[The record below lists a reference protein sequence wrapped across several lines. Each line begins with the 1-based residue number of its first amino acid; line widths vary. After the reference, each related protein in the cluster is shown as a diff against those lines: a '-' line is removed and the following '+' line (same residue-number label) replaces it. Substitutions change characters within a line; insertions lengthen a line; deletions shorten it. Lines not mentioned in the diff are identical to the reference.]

1 MVKTT
6 KTLKLTFLNG
16 KKKKTSITL
25 GDAMDNLTA
34 EQVRGAMTT
43 IAQANVFEK
52 DVLHITLLLNLLHI
66 LNVLLA
72 TSLTTQI
79 LMKQNLQTSKTN
91 LKLLFEVIDLF
102 KNKLVKSEVSH

>member
-16 KKKKTSITL
+16 KKKKTSIAL

-43 IAQANVFEK
+43 IAEANVFEK
-52 DVLHITLLLNLLHI
+52 DGV
-66 LNVLLA
+66 A
-72 TSLTTQI
+72 YYTTPQSASYI
-79 LMKQNLQTSKTN
+79 ERT
-91 LKLLFEVIDLF
+91 
-102 KNKLVKSEVSH
+102 VSDIFNDGDAD

>member
-43 IAQANVFEK
+43 IAKANVFEK
-52 DVLHITLLLNLLHI
+52 DGVAYYSTPQSAAYIERTVSDI
-66 LNVLLA
+66 FNVGDA
-72 TSLTTQI
+72 DQAESTD
-79 LMKQNLQTSKTN
+79 KQ
-91 LKLLFEVIDLF
+91 D
-102 KNKLVKSEVSH
+102 

>member
-16 KKKKTSITL
+16 KNKKTSVTL

-43 IAQANVFEK
+43 IAKANVFEK
-52 DVLHITLLLNLLHI
+52 DGVAYYVTPQSASYIERTVSDIFND
-66 LNVLLA
+66 A
-72 TSLTTQI
+72 DTDEAESAD
-79 LMKQNLQTSKTN
+79 KQ
-91 LKLLFEVIDLF
+91 D
-102 KNKLVKSEVSH
+102 

>member
-16 KKKKTSITL
+16 KNKKTGVTL

-43 IAQANVFEK
+43 IAKANVFEK

-72 TSLTTQI
+72 TSLTMGMLI
-79 LMKQNLQTSKTN
+79 KQNLQTSKTN
-91 LKLLFEVIDLF
+91 LELLFEVIDLL
-102 KNKLVKSEVSH
+102 KNKLVKK

>member
-1 MVKTT
+1 MFKTT

-52 DVLHITLLLNLLHI
+52 DGVKNYVTPQSAAYIERTVSDIFNDGD
-66 LNVLLA
+66 A
-72 TSLTTQI
+72 DQAESAD
-79 LMKQNLQTSKTN
+79 KQN
-91 LKLLFEVIDLF
+91 
-102 KNKLVKSEVSH
+102 

>member
-16 KKKKTSITL
+16 KNKKTSVTL

-43 IAQANVFEK
+43 IAEANVFEK
-52 DVLHITLLLNLLHI
+52 DGVAYYVTPQSAAYIERTVSAI
-66 LNVLLA
+66 LNDAA
-72 TSLTTQI
+72 TDEAESAD
-79 LMKQNLQTSKTN
+79 KQ
-91 LKLLFEVIDLF
+91 D
-102 KNKLVKSEVSH
+102 

>member
-16 KKKKTSITL
+16 KNKKTSVTL

-43 IAQANVFEK
+43 IAEANVFEK
-52 DVLHITLLLNLLHI
+52 DGVAYYSTPQSAAYIERTVSDIFNDGD
-66 LNVLLA
+66 A
-72 TSLTTQI
+72 DQAESAD
-79 LMKQNLQTSKTN
+79 KQ
-91 LKLLFEVIDLF
+91 D
-102 KNKLVKSEVSH
+102 

>member
-1 MVKTT
+1 MAKTT

-16 KKKKTSITL
+16 KKTSVTL

-52 DVLHITLLLNLLHI
+52 DGVKNYVTPQSASYIERTVSDIFNDGDI
-66 LNVLLA
+66 DEA
-72 TSLTTQI
+72 ESAD
-79 LMKQNLQTSKTN
+79 KQ
-91 LKLLFEVIDLF
+91 D
-102 KNKLVKSEVSH
+102 

>member
-16 KKKKTSITL
+16 KKKKTSIAL

-43 IAQANVFEK
+43 IVEANVFEK
-52 DVLHITLLLNLLHI
+52 VLYITQLLNLLRT

-72 TSLTTQI
+72 TSLTMGI
-79 LMKQNLQTSKTN
+79 LMKQNLQTSKAN
-91 LKLLFEVIDLF
+91 LELLFEVIDLL
-102 KNKLVKSEVSH
+102 KSKLGKSEVTH